1 VSGNQELEALT
12 FAEDLLRRGDYARG
26 WPAWERARQRLARY
40 VPHAIPRG
48 LAGLLEWAGGPV
60 PSDVLVLQEGGAG
73 DTFMVARY
81 AADLR
86 AAGAIVRWQSPPE
99 LAALLRTVPGM
110 SAVYD
115 RPTPIGPYTSWVR
128 ALSLPARLG
137 VPGIARVPYVRA
149 SRQAWNVFRHRLRP
163 SIGVR
168 TTSGPLTPGG
178 ADRDLPPAFRER
190 LTTGLLARGYNVV
203 DLDLPIGTS
212 WQVTARLI
220 RSCKAVV
227 SVDTGVAHL
236 AGALGADLRIILNA
250 RADWRWGTAG
260 TTPWYPTARLFR
272 RADGGSWL
280 TALLEAIVD
289 L

>member
-1 VSGNQELEALT
+1 MTGNQELEALT
-12 FAEDLLRRGDYARG
+12 IAEAFLRRGDYAAG
-26 WPAWERARQRLARY
+26 WPRWEAARARLARY

-48 LAGLLEWAGGPV
+48 LAGLLEWAGGPP
-60 PSDVLVLQEGGAG
+60 PSDLLVLQEGGAG

-81 AADLR
+81 AADLA
-86 AAGAIVRWQSPPE
+86 AAGTRVRWQSPPE

-110 SAVYD
+110 RDVYD

-128 ALSLPARLG
+128 ALSLPARFG

-149 SRQAWNVFRHRLRP
+149 PRPAWKPWLRERP
-163 SIGVR
+163 RIGVR
-168 TTSGPLTPGG
+168 ATSGPLTPGG
-178 ADRDLPPAFRER
+178 ADRNLPAG
-190 LTTGLLARGYNVV
+190 LATNLVTGLGRRGYNVV
-203 DLDLPIGTS
+203 DLDLPAGTS

-236 AGALGADLRIILNA
+236 AGALGADLRVVLNDP
-250 RADWRWGTAG
+250 ADWRWGEAG

-272 RADGGSWL
+272 AERGDWVMAVLLAIADL
-280 TALLEAIVD
+280 
-289 L
+289 